1 MHYLIAEKIK
11 KINQEPKKMINQSEN
26 GMTKEATRANGN
38 INRSSGR
45 KFMQK

>member
-26 GMTKEATRANGN
+26 GMTKEATRANGS
-38 INRSSGR
+38 IKRSSGR
-45 KFMQK
+45 KCMQK